1 MKNGTCS
8 VDGLCPSFD
17 SRVWACSPSLWY
29 IVVGFSEEGTV
40 RGRQRTIIRICMIYM
55 NTCGVPLL
63 AVSNST
69 LLIQI
74 QSLYVACKGLGG
86 CVNRLWHAVKGL
98 TCVAAENTFCCEE
111 NLKGLRCDIHM
122 R

>member
-55 NTCGVPLL
+55 NTCGVPLFDVSIL
-63 AVSNST
+63 KAVDSYSSHVC
-69 LLIQI
+69 
-74 QSLYVACKGLGG
+74 SLQRARRVCESIVACGKRVDMCGRREHFL
-86 CVNRLWHAVKGL
+86 
-98 TCVAAENTFCCEE
+98 
-111 NLKGLRCDIHM
+111 LR
-122 R
+122 RKFEGPSL